1 MSTFL
6 VTGAAGFIGAAI
18 AKKLMSQGHK
28 VVTVDN
34 LTTGAFENIPLG
46 VIFIEGD
53 CQDEASI
60 DKLKQF
66 KFDAILHL
74 AGQSSGEIS
83 FDDPEYDL
91 RTNTEAT
98 LKLLQ
103 YAKDTSCKRFLF
115 ASTMSVYGKQADL
128 AVCESA
134 PTHPESFYGVG
145 KLASEH
151 YLRLYQSFGIE
162 TTSFRLFN
170 VYGPGQS
177 LTNMRQG
184 MVSIFLSQ
192 MLNQNSIHVK
202 GSKERYRDFVFIDD
216 VVNSFVSSIDNQK
229 TFNQII
235 NVATG
240 IRTTVDTLI
249 SKLTLIHSQECVVK
263 FEGSTDGDIH
273 GIYADKQRYHELVT
287 SKALTT
293 LDNGLKKMVDWA
305 GSTVVK

>member
-6 VTGAAGFIGAAI
+6 VTGGAGFIGSAI
-18 AKKLMSQGHK
+18 AQSLISQGHI
-28 VVTVDN
+28 VVTIDN
-34 LTTGAFENIPLG
+34 LTTGSFDNIPEG
-46 VIFIEGD
+46 VFFIEGN
-53 CQDEASI
+53 CQDDESI
-60 DKLKQF
+60 NKLKEF

-103 YAKDTSCKRFLF
+103 YAKDSGCNRFLF
-115 ASTMSVYGKQADL
+115 ASTMSVYGKQTDA

-134 PTHPESFYGVG
+134 HTHPESFYGVG

-162 TTSFRLFN
+162 TTSLRLFN

-192 MLNQNSIHVK
+192 MLNDSAIHVK
-202 GSKERYRDFVFIDD
+202 GSKDRYRDFVFIDD
-216 VVNSFVSSIDNQK
+216 VVNSFVSSINNQK

-249 SKLTLIHSQECVVK
+249 SKLTFIHGQDCVVK
-263 FEGSTDGDIH
+263 FEGNTEGDVH
-273 GIYADKQRYHELVT
+273 GIYANNQKYFELITSKPLVT
-287 SKALTT
+287 
-293 LDNGLKKMVDWA
+293 LDFGLKKMVDWA
-305 GSTVVK
+305 VLK